1 MISVEH
7 SVEHIHLAYVQRL
20 LRRIS
25 ECISA

>member
-1 MISVEH
+1 MISVEY

-25 ECISA
+25 ECLSA